1 MLHLGQE
8 KNERVAPLEQ
18 EEVLLK
24 QQKGEE
30 VSLLEQEHLVP
41 QRRSDG
47 KLQMHSSCSLEEWL
61 MKQQPGKPGEHEQLL
76 LLLIEPL
83 LLVLGG
89 EGSAGFDDEQ
99 QHQGG
104 LA

>member
-18 EEVLLK
+18 EEVLLE

-41 QRRSDG
+41 QRRSEG
-47 KLQMHSSCSLEEWL
+47 KLQMHSSCSPEKWW
-61 MKQQPGKPGEHEQLL
+61 MKQQPGKPGEQLL
-76 LLLIEPL
+76 LL
-83 LLVLGG
+83 
-89 EGSAGFDDEQ
+89 
-99 QHQGG
+99 
-104 LA
+104 